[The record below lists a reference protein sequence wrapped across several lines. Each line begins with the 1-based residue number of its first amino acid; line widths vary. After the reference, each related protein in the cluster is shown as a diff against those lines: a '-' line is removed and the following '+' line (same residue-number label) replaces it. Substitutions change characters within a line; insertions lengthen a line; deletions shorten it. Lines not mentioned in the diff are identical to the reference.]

1 MQQLSPLDT
10 AFLTMETPRQ
20 FGHVC
25 SLVILD
31 PSTSASGDVHAD
43 LVRAFEARK
52 HLLGV
57 YRRKL
62 ATVPLDLD
70 RPYWVEDPDLDLDF
84 HIRAL
89 ALPAPGDDVQ
99 LGEQVARIIA
109 RPLDRSR
116 PLWEWYVI
124 SGLTGGRV
132 GVLTK
137 LHHATIDGASGV
149 ELIQLLLETEA
160 DAEPP
165 EPVPDT
171 ASTPIAAPPSAAT
184 LLARTAVGYATRP
197 QKAVELQVQLLRTAA
212 RLTGNPVFRQLA
224 LAAMPGLRALR
235 RRAGERPDG
244 TLPPTLTAGPAP
256 ATPWNRAVTAH
267 RRFAFRSLHL
277 ADAQAIKHA
286 LGVTVNDVVLAICA
300 SALRQYLA
308 DRDVLP
314 VKPLVAMVPISV
326 RQPGERGEFTNRVAG
341 TTVPIHTDLDDPVAR
356 LLAIH
361 DSMAAAKE
369 LHEAIPASILTD
381 VTEFVPPALAAQAS
395 RLSTRI
401 RMADRMNPPFNLTIS
416 NVPGPRVPL
425 YLGGAAMEHFY
436 PVSVVAEGQGLN
448 MTVQSYLDR
457 LDFGLVADR
466 ELVPDLW
473 DLCDGLER
481 AMRELVDATTP
492 KVKRPST
499 SPARGRGGRRAPVA
513 GTPATGP
520 RAATAGRPRRAA
532 PRR

>member
-1 MQQLSPLDT
+1 MVPLGMQQLSALDT
-10 AFLTMETPRQ
+10 AFLTMETARQ

-31 PSTSASGDVHAD
+31 SSTSASGDVHAD

-62 ATVPLDLD
+62 AMVPLDLD
-70 RPYWVEDPDLDLDF
+70 RPYWVDDSDLDLDF

-89 ALPAPGDDVQ
+89 ALPAPGNDEQ

-124 SGLTGGRV
+124 TGMERGRV

-149 ELIQLLLETEA
+149 ELIQLLLETEP
-160 DAEPP
+160 DTPPP
-165 EPVPDT
+165 EPSRELERWVPEE
-171 ASTPIAAPPSAAT
+171 PPSTAA
-184 LLARTAVGYATRP
+184 LLVRTALGYATRP
-197 QKAVELQVQLLRTAA
+197 QKMLELQVQLLRTAA

-224 LAAMPGLRALR
+224 FAALPGLKALR
-235 RRAGERPDG
+235 RLSGERPDA
-244 TLPPTLTAGPAP
+244 TVPPTLATGSAP
-256 ATPWNRAVTAH
+256 STPWNRAITAH
-267 RRFAFRSLHL
+267 RRFAFRTLRL
-277 ADAQAIKHA
+277 ADAQTVKHA
-286 LGVTVNDVVLAICA
+286 FGVTVNDVVLALCA
-300 SALRQYLA
+300 GALRAYL
-308 DRDVLP
+308 DEGDVLP
-314 VKPLVAMVPISV
+314 SRALVAMVPISV
-326 RQPGERGEFTNRVAG
+326 RQRAQRGEFTNRVTG

-356 LLAIH
+356 LRAIH

-369 LHEAIPASILTD
+369 LHEAIPATILTD

-395 RLSTRI
+395 RLSSRI

-448 MTVQSYLDR
+448 MTVQSYLDN

-466 ELVPDLW
+466 DLVPDLW
-473 DLCDGLER
+473 DFCDGLSAAMDELLAR
-481 AMRELVDATTP
+481 AKEA
-492 KVKRPST
+492 
-499 SPARGRGGRRAPVA
+499 
-513 GTPATGP
+513 
-520 RAATAGRPRRAA
+520 
-532 PRR
+532 

>member
-1 MQQLSPLDT
+1 MVPLGMQQLSALDT
-10 AFLTMETPRQ
+10 AFLTMETARQ

-31 PSTSASGDVHAD
+31 SSTSASGDVHAD

-62 ATVPLDLD
+62 AMVPLDLD
-70 RPYWVEDPDLDLDF
+70 RPYWVDDSDLDLDF

-89 ALPAPGDDVQ
+89 ALPAPGSDEQ

-124 SGLTGGRV
+124 TGMERGRV

-149 ELIQLLLETEA
+149 ELIQLLLETEP
-160 DAEPP
+160 DTPPP
-165 EPVPDT
+165 EPSRELERWVPEE
-171 ASTPIAAPPSAAT
+171 PPSTAA
-184 LLARTAVGYATRP
+184 LLVRTALGYATRP
-197 QKAVELQVQLLRTAA
+197 QKMLELQVQLLRTAA

-224 LAAMPGLRALR
+224 FAALPGLKALR
-235 RRAGERPDG
+235 RLSGERPDA
-244 TLPPTLTAGPAP
+244 TVPPTLATGSAP
-256 ATPWNRAVTAH
+256 STPWNRAITAH
-267 RRFAFRSLHL
+267 RRFAFRTLRL
-277 ADAQAIKHA
+277 ADAQTVKHA
-286 LGVTVNDVVLAICA
+286 FGVTVNDVVLALCA
-300 SALRQYLA
+300 GALRAYL
-308 DRDVLP
+308 DEGDVLP
-314 VKPLVAMVPISV
+314 SRALVAMVPISV
-326 RQPGERGEFTNRVAG
+326 RQRAQRGEFTNRVTG

-356 LLAIH
+356 LRAIH

-369 LHEAIPASILTD
+369 LHEAIPATILTD

-395 RLSTRI
+395 RLSSRI

-448 MTVQSYLDR
+448 MTVQSYLDN

-466 ELVPDLW
+466 DLVPDLW
-473 DLCDGLER
+473 DFCDGLSAAMDELLAR
-481 AMRELVDATTP
+481 AKEA
-492 KVKRPST
+492 
-499 SPARGRGGRRAPVA
+499 
-513 GTPATGP
+513 
-520 RAATAGRPRRAA
+520 
-532 PRR
+532 

>member
-1 MQQLSPLDT
+1 MVPLGMQQLSALDT
-10 AFLTMETPRQ
+10 AFLTMETARQ

-31 PSTSASGDVHAD
+31 SSTSASGDVHAD

-62 ATVPLDLD
+62 AMVPLDLD
-70 RPYWVEDPDLDLDF
+70 RPYWVDDSDLDLDF

-89 ALPAPGDDVQ
+89 ALPAPGSDEQ

-124 SGLTGGRV
+124 TGMERGRV

-149 ELIQLLLETEA
+149 ELIQLLLETEP
-160 DAEPP
+160 DTPPP
-165 EPVPDT
+165 EPSRELERWVPEE
-171 ASTPIAAPPSAAT
+171 PPSTAA
-184 LLARTAVGYATRP
+184 LLVRTALGYATRP
-197 QKAVELQVQLLRTAA
+197 QKMLELQVQLLRTAA

-224 LAAMPGLRALR
+224 FAALPGLKALR
-235 RRAGERPDG
+235 RLSGERPDA
-244 TLPPTLTAGPAP
+244 TVPPTLATGSAP
-256 ATPWNRAVTAH
+256 STPWNRAITAH
-267 RRFAFRSLHL
+267 RRFAFRTLRL
-277 ADAQAIKHA
+277 ADAQTVKHA
-286 LGVTVNDVVLAICA
+286 FGVTVNDVVLALCA
-300 SALRQYLA
+300 GALRAYL
-308 DRDVLP
+308 DEGDVLP
-314 VKPLVAMVPISV
+314 SRALVAMVPISV
-326 RQPGERGEFTNRVAG
+326 RQRAQRGEFTNRVTG

-356 LLAIH
+356 LRAIH

-369 LHEAIPASILTD
+369 LHEAIPATILTD

-395 RLSTRI
+395 RLSSRI
-401 RMADRMNPPFNLTIS
+401 RMAERMNPPFNLTIS

-448 MTVQSYLDR
+448 MTVQSYLDN

-466 ELVPDLW
+466 DLVPDLW
-473 DLCDGLER
+473 DFCDGLSAAMDELLAR
-481 AMRELVDATTP
+481 AKEA
-492 KVKRPST
+492 
-499 SPARGRGGRRAPVA
+499 
-513 GTPATGP
+513 
-520 RAATAGRPRRAA
+520 
-532 PRR
+532 

>member
-1 MQQLSPLDT
+1 MVPLGMQQLSALDT
-10 AFLTMETPRQ
+10 AFLTMETARQ

-31 PSTSASGDVHAD
+31 SSTSASGDVHAD
-43 LVRAFEARK
+43 LLWAFEARK

-62 ATVPLDLD
+62 AMVPLDLD
-70 RPYWVEDPDLDLDF
+70 RPYWVDDSDLDLDF

-89 ALPAPGDDVQ
+89 ALPAPGSDEQ

-124 SGLTGGRV
+124 TGMERGRV

-149 ELIQLLLETEA
+149 ELIQLLLETEP
-160 DAEPP
+160 DVPPP
-165 EPVPDT
+165 EPSRELERWPPKEPP
-171 ASTPIAAPPSAAT
+171 SIAA
-184 LLARTAVGYATRP
+184 LLARTALGYATRP
-197 QKAVELQVQLLRTAA
+197 QKMLELQVQLLRTAA

-224 LAAMPGLRALR
+224 LAAMPGLKALR
-235 RRAGERPDG
+235 RLSGERPDA
-244 TLPPTLTAGPAP
+244 TVPPTLATGSAP
-256 ATPWNRAVTAH
+256 STPWNRAITAH
-267 RRFAFRSLHL
+267 RRFAFRTLRL
-277 ADAQAIKHA
+277 ADAQTVKHA
-286 LGVTVNDVVLAICA
+286 FGVTVNDVVLALCA
-300 SALRQYLA
+300 GALRAYL
-308 DRDVLP
+308 DEGDVLP
-314 VKPLVAMVPISV
+314 SRPLVAMVPISV
-326 RQPGERGEFTNRVAG
+326 RQQAQRGEFTNRVTGAV
-341 TTVPIHTDLDDPVAR
+341 VPIHTDIDDPVAR
-356 LLAIH
+356 LRAIH

-369 LHEAIPASILTD
+369 LHEAIPATILTD

-395 RLSTRI
+395 RLSSRI

-436 PVSVVAEGQGLN
+436 PVSIVAEGQGLN
-448 MTVQSYLDR
+448 MTVQSYLDN

-466 ELVPDLW
+466 DLVPDLW
-473 DLCDGLER
+473 DLCDGLSV
-481 AMRELVDATTP
+481 AMDELLA
-492 KVKRPST
+492 
-499 SPARGRGGRRAPVA
+499 PAQKA
-513 GTPATGP
+513 
-520 RAATAGRPRRAA
+520 
-532 PRR
+532 

>member
-1 MQQLSPLDT
+1 MHQLSPLDT

-31 PSTSASGDVHAD
+31 PSSSASGDVHAD
-43 LVRAFEARK
+43 LVRAFEARR
-52 HLLGV
+52 HQLGV

-62 ATVPLDLD
+62 ATVPFDLD

-89 ALPAPGDDVQ
+89 ALPAPGDDEQ

-124 SGLTGGRV
+124 SGLAGGRV

-149 ELIQLLLETEA
+149 ELIQLLLETEP
-160 DAEPP
+160 DAAPP
-165 EPVPDT
+165 EPAPSD
-171 ASTPIAAPPSAAT
+171 AAAVESLPSAAN

-197 QKAVELQVQLLRTAA
+197 QKMVELQVQLLRTAA

-235 RRAGERPDG
+235 RRAGERPEG
-244 TLPPTLTAGPAP
+244 TVPPTLTAGSAP

-267 RRFAFRSLHL
+267 RRFAFRSLDL

-286 LGVTVNDVVLAICA
+286 FGVTVNDVVLALCA
-300 SALRQYLA
+300 SALRGYL
-308 DRDVLP
+308 DERDVLP
-314 VKPLVAMVPISV
+314 TKPLVAMVPISV
-326 RQPGERGEFTNRVAG
+326 RQPGEGGEFTNRVTG
-341 TTVPIHTDLDDPVAR
+341 TTVPIHTDLADPAAR
-356 LLAIH
+356 LRAIH
-361 DSMAAAKE
+361 ESMAAAKE
-369 LHEAIPASILTD
+369 LHEAIPATILTD

-395 RLSTRI
+395 RLSSRI

-448 MTVQSYLDR
+448 MTVQSYLGR

-466 ELVPDLW
+466 DLVPDLW
-473 DLCDGLER
+473 DLCDGLDR
-481 AMRELVDATTP
+481 AMRELLDAARP
-492 KVKRPST
+492 PVKRAPRT
-499 SPARGRGGRRAPVA
+499 PARGRGGRRVEA
-513 GTPATGP
+513 GGT
-520 RAATAGRPRRAA
+520 AANGRRAA
-532 PRR
+532 PAGRRRPAAPQR

>member
-1 MQQLSPLDT
+1 MQQLSALDT
-10 AFLTMETPRQ
+10 AFLTMETSRQ

-25 SLVILD
+25 SLIVLD
-31 PSTSASGDVHAD
+31 SSTSASGDVHAD
-43 LVRAFEARK
+43 LVKAFMARQ
-52 HLLGV
+52 HQLGV

-70 RPYWVEDPDLDLDF
+70 RPYWVDDPDLDLDF

-89 ALPAPGDDVQ
+89 ALPSPGTAEQ
-99 LGEQVARIIA
+99 LGEQVSRIIA

-124 SGLTGGRV
+124 TGLEDGRV

-149 ELIQLLLETEA
+149 ELIQLLLET
-160 DAEPP
+160 D
-165 EPVPDT
+165 PD
-171 ASTPIAAPPSAAT
+171 AAPLPGQALERWAPDDPPSGLA
-184 LLARTAVGYATRP
+184 LLGRTALGYATRP
-197 QKAVELQVQLLRTAA
+197 RKMLELQVQLLRTAA

-224 LAAMPGLRALR
+224 VAAMPGLRALR
-235 RRAGERPDG
+235 RRAGERPEG
-244 TLPPTLTAGPAP
+244 TVPPTLTTGSAP
-256 ATPWNRAVTAH
+256 PTPWNRAVTAH
-267 RRFAFRSLHL
+267 RRFAFRTLRL
-277 ADAQAIKHA
+277 ADAQEVKHA
-286 LGVTVNDVVLAICA
+286 FGVTVNDVVLELCA
-300 SALRQYLA
+300 SALRTYLT

-314 VKPLVAMVPISV
+314 LKPLVAMVPISV
-326 RQPGERGEFTNRVAG
+326 RQKAQAGEFTNRVTG
-341 TTVPIHTDLDDPVAR
+341 TIVPIHTDIDDPVRR
-356 LLAIH
+356 LQAIH

-369 LHEAIPASILTD
+369 LNEAIPASILTD

-425 YLGGAAMEHFY
+425 YLGGAAMEHFF
-436 PVSVVAEGQGLN
+436 PVSVIAEGQGLN
-448 MTVQSYLDR
+448 MTVQSYLGN

-473 DLCDGLER
+473 DLCNGLGAAMDELLTAARSRGASPGGPPTRPVGDRGGPRR
-481 AMRELVDATTP
+481 A
-492 KVKRPST
+492 
-499 SPARGRGGRRAPVA
+499 GRGTAASR
-513 GTPATGP
+513 P
-520 RAATAGRPRRAA
+520 RAAPGGP
-532 PRR
+532 

>member
-1 MQQLSPLDT
+1 MSTSGMVPLGMQQLSALDT
-10 AFLTMETPRQ
+10 AFLTMETARQ

-31 PSTSASGDVHAD
+31 SSTSASGDVHAD

-62 ATVPLDLD
+62 AMVPLDLD
-70 RPYWVEDPDLDLDF
+70 RPYWVDDSDLDLDF

-89 ALPAPGDDVQ
+89 ALPAPGSDEQ

-124 SGLTGGRV
+124 TGMERGRV

-149 ELIQLLLETEA
+149 ELIQLLLETEP
-160 DAEPP
+160 DTPPP
-165 EPVPDT
+165 EPSRELERWVPEE
-171 ASTPIAAPPSAAT
+171 PPSTAA
-184 LLARTAVGYATRP
+184 LLVRTALGYATRP
-197 QKAVELQVQLLRTAA
+197 QKMLELQVQLLRTAA

-224 LAAMPGLRALR
+224 FAALPGLKALR
-235 RRAGERPDG
+235 RLSGERPDA
-244 TLPPTLTAGPAP
+244 TVPPTLATGSAP
-256 ATPWNRAVTAH
+256 STPWNRAITAH
-267 RRFAFRSLHL
+267 RRFAFRTLRL
-277 ADAQAIKHA
+277 ADAQTVKHA
-286 LGVTVNDVVLAICA
+286 FGVTVNDVVLALCA
-300 SALRQYLA
+300 GALRAYL
-308 DRDVLP
+308 DEGDVLP
-314 VKPLVAMVPISV
+314 SRALVAMVPISV
-326 RQPGERGEFTNRVAG
+326 RQRAQRGEFTNRVTG

-356 LLAIH
+356 LRAIH

-369 LHEAIPASILTD
+369 LHEAIPATILTD

-395 RLSTRI
+395 RLSSRI

-448 MTVQSYLDR
+448 MTVQSYLDN

-466 ELVPDLW
+466 DLVPDLW
-473 DLCDGLER
+473 DFCDGLSAAMDELLAR
-481 AMRELVDATTP
+481 AKEA
-492 KVKRPST
+492 
-499 SPARGRGGRRAPVA
+499 
-513 GTPATGP
+513 
-520 RAATAGRPRRAA
+520 
-532 PRR
+532 

>member
-1 MQQLSPLDT
+1 MSTSGMVPLGMQQLSALDT
-10 AFLTMETPRQ
+10 AFLTMETARQ

-31 PSTSASGDVHAD
+31 SSTSASGDVHAD

-62 ATVPLDLD
+62 AMVPLDLD
-70 RPYWVEDPDLDLDF
+70 RPYWVENSDLDLDF

-89 ALPAPGDDVQ
+89 ALPAPGNDEQ

-124 SGLTGGRV
+124 TGMERGRV

-149 ELIQLLLETEA
+149 ELIQLLLETEP
-160 DAEPP
+160 DTPPP
-165 EPVPDT
+165 EPSRELERWVPEE
-171 ASTPIAAPPSAAT
+171 PPSTAA
-184 LLARTAVGYATRP
+184 LLVRTALGYATRP
-197 QKAVELQVQLLRTAA
+197 QKMLELQVQLLRTAA

-224 LAAMPGLRALR
+224 FAALPGLKALR
-235 RRAGERPDG
+235 RLSGERPDA
-244 TLPPTLTAGPAP
+244 TVPPTLATGSAP
-256 ATPWNRAVTAH
+256 STPWNRAITAH
-267 RRFAFRSLHL
+267 RRFAFRTLRL
-277 ADAQAIKHA
+277 ADAQTVKHA
-286 LGVTVNDVVLAICA
+286 FGVTVNDVVLALCA
-300 SALRQYLA
+300 GALRAYL
-308 DRDVLP
+308 DEGDVLP
-314 VKPLVAMVPISV
+314 SRALVAMVPISV
-326 RQPGERGEFTNRVAG
+326 RQRAQRGEFTNRVTG

-356 LLAIH
+356 LRAIH

-369 LHEAIPASILTD
+369 LHEAIPATILTD

-395 RLSTRI
+395 RLSSRI

-448 MTVQSYLDR
+448 MTVQSYLDN

-466 ELVPDLW
+466 DLVPDLW
-473 DLCDGLER
+473 DFCDGLSAAMDELLAR
-481 AMRELVDATTP
+481 AKEA
-492 KVKRPST
+492 
-499 SPARGRGGRRAPVA
+499 
-513 GTPATGP
+513 
-520 RAATAGRPRRAA
+520 
-532 PRR
+532 

>member
-1 MQQLSPLDT
+1 MQQLSALDT
-10 AFLTMETPRQ
+10 AFLTMETARQ

-31 PSTSASGDVHAD
+31 SRTSASGDIHAD
-43 LVRAFEARK
+43 LIRAFEARQ

-62 ATVPLDLD
+62 AMVPLDLD

-89 ALPAPGDDVQ
+89 ALPTPGDDAQ

-124 SGLTGGRV
+124 TGLRHGRV

-149 ELIQLLLETEA
+149 ELIQLLLETES
-160 DAEPP
+160 DAPV
-165 EPVPDT
+165 PVPDP
-171 ASTPIAAPPSAAT
+171 SLELDRRVPQSPPSAVA
-184 LLARTAVGYATRP
+184 LLLRTALGYATRP
-197 QKAVELQVQLLRTAA
+197 VKMVELQVQFLRTAA
-212 RLTGNPVFRQLA
+212 RLTGSPVLRQLA
-224 LAAMPGLRALR
+224 FAAMPGLTALR
-235 RRAGERPDG
+235 RRAGEPAEATVR
-244 TLPPTLTAGPAP
+244 PTLTTGPAP
-256 ATPWNRAVTAH
+256 QTPWNRAVSAH
-267 RRFAFRSLHL
+267 RRFAFRTLRL
-277 ADAQAIKHA
+277 ADAQAVKRA
-286 LGVTVNDVVLAICA
+286 FGVTVNDVVMALCA
-300 SALRQYLA
+300 TALRRYLA
-308 DRDVLP
+308 EHDVLP

-326 RQPGERGEFTNRVAG
+326 RQQDEAGAFTNRVTGAV
-341 TTVPIHTDLDDPVAR
+341 VPIHTDLDDPVER
-356 LLAIH
+356 LQAIH

-369 LHEAIPASILTD
+369 LNEAIPATILTD

-401 RMADRMNPPFNLTIS
+401 RIADRMNPPFNLTIS

-448 MTVQSYLDR
+448 MTVQSYLDN

-466 ELVPDLW
+466 DLVPDLW
-473 DLCDGLER
+473 DLCDGLGGAMDELLAAASIAGRRRPR
-481 AMRELVDATTP
+481 ATR
-492 KVKRPST
+492 RPS
-499 SPARGRGGRRAPVA
+499 
-513 GTPATGP
+513 
-520 RAATAGRPRRAA
+520 AA
-532 PRR
+532 PRTPASDTDGRGAGVA

>member
-1 MQQLSPLDT
+1 MAQQLSALDT

-31 PSTSASGDVHAD
+31 ASTSASGDIHAD
-43 LVRAFEARK
+43 LVKAFEARR

-62 ATVPLDLD
+62 AVVPLDLD
-70 RPYWVEDPDLDLDF
+70 RPYWVDDPDLDLDF

-89 ALPAPGDDVQ
+89 GLPSPGTDEQ

-124 SGLTGGRV
+124 TGLDNDRV

-149 ELIQLLLETEA
+149 ELIQLLLET
-160 DAEPP
+160 DPG
-165 EPVPDT
+165 
-171 ASTPIAAPPSAAT
+171 AAPPAAGTDLERWTPEEPPGALELLGRT
-184 LLARTAVGYATRP
+184 LVGFATRP
-197 QKAVELQVQLLRTAA
+197 QKMVELQVQLLRTAA
-212 RLTGNPVFRQLA
+212 KLTGNPVFRQLA
-224 LAAMPGLRALR
+224 LAATPGLRALR
-235 RRAGERPDG
+235 RRAGERPEG
-244 TLPPTLTAGPAP
+244 TVPPTLTTGSAP
-256 ATPWNRAVTAH
+256 PTPWNRAVTAH
-267 RRFAFRSLHL
+267 RRFAIRTLRL
-277 ADAQAIKHA
+277 ADAQTVKRAF
-286 LGVTVNDVVLAICA
+286 GVTVNDVVLALCA
-300 SALRQYLA
+300 GALRRYLA

-314 VKPLVAMVPISV
+314 LKPLVAMVPISV
-326 RQPGERGEFTNRVAG
+326 RQEAQRGEFTNRVTG
-341 TTVPIHTDLDDPVAR
+341 TAVPIHTDIAEPGAR

-369 LHEAIPASILTD
+369 LNEAIPASILTD
-381 VTEFVPPALAAQAS
+381 VSSFVPPALAAQAS

-436 PVSVVAEGQGLN
+436 PVSVVADGQGLN
-448 MTVQSYLDR
+448 MTVQSYLDN

-473 DLCDGLER
+473 ELCDGLEA
-481 AMRELVDATTP
+481 AMDELLQ
-492 KVKRPST
+492 
-499 SPARGRGGRRAPVA
+499 
-513 GTPATGP
+513 
-520 RAATAGRPRRAA
+520 AAKEA
-532 PRR
+532 

>member
-1 MQQLSPLDT
+1 VQQLSALDT

-31 PSTSASGDVHAD
+31 GSTSTSGDVHAD
-43 LVRAFEARK
+43 LVRAFEARR

-62 ATVPLDLD
+62 AMVPLDLD
-70 RPYWVEDPDLDLDF
+70 RPYWVDDPDLDLDF

-89 ALPAPGDDVQ
+89 ALPSPGSDEQ

-124 SGLTGGRV
+124 TGLENGRV

-160 DAEPP
+160 DAPPP
-165 EPVPDT
+165 EPSREVEPWT
-171 ASTPIAAPPSAAT
+171 ADEPPGALE
-184 LLARTAVGYATRP
+184 LLGRTALGYATRP
-197 QKAVELQVQLLRTAA
+197 QKMLELQVQLLRTAA

-224 LAAMPGLRALR
+224 FAAMPGVRALR
-235 RRAGERPDG
+235 RLSGERPDG
-244 TLPPTLTAGPAP
+244 TVPPTLATGPAP
-256 ATPWNRAVTAH
+256 PTPWNRAVTAH
-267 RRFAFRSLHL
+267 RRFAIRTLRL
-277 ADAQAIKHA
+277 ADAQAVKKA
-286 LGVTVNDVVLAICA
+286 FGVTVNDVVLALCA
-300 SALRQYLA
+300 GALRRYLEA
-308 DRDVLP
+308 RDVLP
-314 VKPLVAMVPISV
+314 VRPLVAMVPISV
-326 RQPGERGEFTNRVAG
+326 RQQSQRGEFTNRVTG

-356 LLAIH
+356 LRAIH
-361 DSMAAAKE
+361 GSMAAAKE
-369 LHEAIPASILTD
+369 LNEAIPATMLTD
-381 VTEFVPPALAAQAS
+381 VTAFVPPALAAQAS

-436 PVSVVAEGQGLN
+436 PVSVVADGQGLN
-448 MTVQSYLDR
+448 MTVQSYLDN

-466 ELVPDLW
+466 DLVPDLW
-473 DLCDGLER
+473 DLCDGLDE
-481 AMRELVDATTP
+481 AMEELL
-492 KVKRPST
+492 
-499 SPARGRGGRRAPVA
+499 
-513 GTPATGP
+513 
-520 RAATAGRPRRAA
+520 AAAKEA
-532 PRR
+532 